1 MSLHHVVATVL
12 YMVSFYIIFLIG
24 KFIHDA
30 INREYKL
37 TYELVERDNAALA
50 LSMAGYYFGLAF
62 GIAGAL
68 SGESLGI
75 VDDLIDLFIYGIES
89 VILLN
94 ISWFV
99 CDKVILH
106 KFRIKDELIRDQ
118 NQGTGAVVCAV
129 FIASGLIVYGSVSG
143 EGGNIWTAAAFWA
156 IGQAFLILAAI
167 VYDLITPYSVH
178 EQIEKDNVAAGV
190 GFAGALV
197 SMGVIIGLAAERDF
211 YSWARDLPGYL
222 AVAAIGLAL
231 LPIMRFLTDK
241 VLLPTV
247 RLTAEIAE
255 QEKPNVGAAYLE
267 AFSYIAAAL
276 VFHWCV

>member
-1 MSLHHVVATVL
+1 MSVHNVVASLL
-12 YMVSFYIIFLIG
+12 YIVSFYIVFLIG
-24 KFIHDA
+24 KFVHDA
-30 INREYKL
+30 INREYRL

-50 LSMAGYYFGLAF
+50 LAITGYYFGLTF
-62 GIAGAL
+62 GIAGAVT
-68 SGESLGI
+68 GESLGI

-99 CDKVILH
+99 CDKIILY

-129 FIASGLIVYGSVSG
+129 FIASGLIVFGSVSG

-156 IGQAFLILAAI
+156 IGQVFLILAAV
-167 VYDLITPYSVH
+167 VYNLITPYDIH

-197 SMGVIIGLAAERDF
+197 SMGIIIGLAAERDF
-211 YSWARDLPGYL
+211 HSWSRDLPAYL
-222 AVAAIGLAL
+222 GIAAIGLAL
-231 LPIMRFLTDK
+231 LPVMRFLTDK